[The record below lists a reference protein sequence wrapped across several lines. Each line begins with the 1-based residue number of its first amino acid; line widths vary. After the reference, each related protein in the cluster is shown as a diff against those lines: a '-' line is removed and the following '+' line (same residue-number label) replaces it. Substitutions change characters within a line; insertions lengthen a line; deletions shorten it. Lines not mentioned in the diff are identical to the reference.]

1 MKNDSVVILK
11 KVLRLTEE
19 TAEKGKATRLLE
31 LLKSPQ
37 DNETNDWY
45 MCVPACFNNALDI
58 RLTARKMKGRDTLVW
73 TQGSAFSF
81 KAGDTLY
88 DTPAAYLEWGEALK
102 KLSLCISIEQA
113 TDAVPERRKNQQDEN
128 TPRNPGS
135 VRFSALS
142 PNNFKT
148 ALTKI
153 GEFQMTQD
161 DFVFLLI
168 RGPEG
173 EVKQRFP
180 WKR

>member
-37 DNETNDWY
+37 DNETSDWS
-45 MCVPACFNNALDI
+45 MCVPSCFNNALDI
-58 RLTARKMKGRDTLVW
+58 RLTPRKMKGEDTLVW

-88 DTPAAYLEWGEALK
+88 DTSMAYSEWGEALTRLTLC
-102 KLSLCISIEQA
+102 LSVEQA
-113 TDAVPERRKNQQDEN
+113 MDAVPERRKIQKNEN
-128 TPRNPGS
+128 IPRNPGY
-135 VRFSALS
+135 VRFSVLIPDGS
-142 PNNFKT
+142 KT

-153 GEFQMTQD
+153 DELELTQD

-168 RGPEG
+168 AGPND
-173 EVKQRFP
+173 VLKQGVP